1 MDSHDNPLRIVKLSP
16 KLRLAVDILPAALF
30 AMGLAAGLLVAGAIW
45 LMSRTA
51 AAQVHSQLASRDAS
65 HAILQQEL
73 AAAQQG
79 RARLGA
85 ELEAERRTTADKLAL
100 LEGARSALKES
111 FGALSAEALKTNNEA
126 FLDLAKVSLA
136 RTQEAAT
143 TDLAARQKEIAG
155 LVQPLRDSLG
165 KISEHMQQ
173 VDRDRATSSQALT
186 TQLQAVGETQERLRR
201 ETEGL
206 VRALKSPNQR
216 GRWGEIQLRNI
227 IERAGM
233 NAYCGDFSEKGS
245 VEDEHGRRA
254 IPDMTVRLPN
264 GSCIVIDSKVPID
277 AYLRAIETSDE
288 GQRDRFFRDHARQV
302 REHIRGLSA
311 KTYWAKF
318 TPTPE
323 LVVMFLPGEPLFAV
337 ALQADPTLFDYAAD
351 QRVIPSSPLTLL
363 ALLRTVASAW
373 QQQRLAE
380 NAEHVRALGTELYE
394 RVSLMADHMQELG
407 ASLRQAGGAYDKF
420 VGSLESRVLVTAR
433 RFRELGISGTKD
445 ISEPAAPLDLDVRE
459 PRSTELRVP
468 IQESLIDADTD
479 APVGSLKIENR

>member
-1 MDSHDNPLRIVKLSP
+1 MNPPVILLV
-16 KLRLAVDILPAALF
+16 LAL
-30 AMGLAAGLLVAGAIW
+30 AGLLAALAAWFAARAAAARDAAAAGAR
-45 LMSRTA
+45 LDEA
-51 AAQVHSQLASRDAS
+51 ARRIADAQAQVFAKDAALAES
-65 HAILQQEL
+65 QQEL
-73 AAAQQG
+73 SAARQD

-85 ELEAERRTTADKLAL
+85 ELEAERRATADKLAL
-100 LEGARSALKES
+100 LEGARAALKES
-111 FGALSAEALKTNNEA
+111 FGALSAEALNANNEA
-126 FLDLAKVSLA
+126 FLQLAKVSLEKS
-136 RTQEAAT
+136 QDAAT

-216 GRWGEIQLRNI
+216 GRWGEVQLRNI

-233 NAYCGDFSEKGS
+233 NAYCGDFSEKS
-245 VEDEHGRRA
+245 AVEDELGRRA

-277 AYLRAIETSDE
+277 AYLRAVDATDE
-288 GQRDRFFRDHARQV
+288 AQRERLFRDHARQV

-323 LVVMFLPGEPLFAV
+323 LVVMFLPGEPLFSV

-380 NAEHVRALGTELYE
+380 NAEQVRALGTELYE
-394 RVSLMADHMQELG
+394 RVAVMADYVQDIG
-407 ASLRQAGGAYDKF
+407 ANLKQAGAAYDRF
-420 VGSLESRVLVTAR
+420 LGSLESRVLVTAR
-433 RFRELGISGTKD
+433 RFRDLGISGTKD
-445 ISEPAAPLDLDVRE
+445 VPEIAAPLELDVRE
-459 PRSTELRVP
+459 PRSVELRVP
-468 IQESLIDADTD
+468 IQESLIDAETV
-479 APVGSLKIENR
+479 VGEE

>member
-1 MDSHDNPLRIVKLSP
+1 M
-16 KLRLAVDILPAALF
+16 DILSLALF
-30 AMGLAAGLLVAGAIW
+30 GIGLAAGLLVAGAVW

-51 AAQVHSQLASRDAS
+51 AAHVQAQLTARDAS
-65 HAILQQEL
+65 HARLQQDL
-73 AAAQQG
+73 AAAQQD

-126 FLDLAKVSLA
+126 FLHLATASLGK
-136 RTQEAAT
+136 TQEAAT

-155 LVQPLRDSLG
+155 LVQPLRESLG

-216 GRWGEIQLRNI
+216 GRWGEIQLRNV

-233 NAYCGDFSEKGS
+233 NAYCGDFSEKES

-277 AYLRAIETSDE
+277 AYLRAVDATDE
-288 GQRDRFFRDHARQV
+288 VQRESLFRDHARQV
-302 REHIRGLSA
+302 REHIRGLSS

-323 LVVMFLPGEPLFAV
+323 LVVMFLPGEPLFSV

-380 NAEHVRALGTELYE
+380 NAEQVRALGTELYE
-394 RVSLMADHMQELG
+394 RVALMADYVQDVGLN
-407 ASLRQAGGAYDKF
+407 LRQAGAAYDRF

-433 RFRELGISGTKD
+433 RFRDLGISGTKD
-445 ISEPAAPLDLDVRE
+445 IPDPAPPLELEVRE

-468 IQESLIDADTD
+468 IQESLIDAESSVP
-479 APVGSLKIENR
+479 AEKIPT

>member
-1 MDSHDNPLRIVKLSP
+1 
-16 KLRLAVDILPAALF
+16 VDILSLALF
-30 AMGLAAGLLVAGAIW
+30 GIGLAAGLLVAGVVW
-45 LMSRTA
+45 VMSRTA
-51 AAQVHSQLASRDAS
+51 ASQVQAQLTSSDAS
-65 HAILQQEL
+65 HARLQQEL
-73 AAAQQG
+73 AAAQQD
-79 RARLGA
+79 RARLAA

-126 FLDLAKVSLA
+126 FLHLATLSLGK
-136 RTQEAAT
+136 TQEAAT

-155 LVQPLRDSLG
+155 LVQPLRESLG

-233 NAYCGDFSEKGS
+233 NAYCGDFSEKES

-277 AYLRAIETSDE
+277 AYLRAVDATDE
-288 GQRDRFFRDHARQV
+288 VQRESLFRDHARQV

-394 RVSLMADHMQELG
+394 RVALMADHVQELG
-407 ASLRQAGGAYDKF
+407 LSLRQAGGAYDRF

-445 ISEPAAPLDLDVRE
+445 IADPAPPLELEVRE

-468 IQESLIDADTD
+468 IQESLIDAESSVP
-479 APVGSLKIENR
+479 AEKISLT